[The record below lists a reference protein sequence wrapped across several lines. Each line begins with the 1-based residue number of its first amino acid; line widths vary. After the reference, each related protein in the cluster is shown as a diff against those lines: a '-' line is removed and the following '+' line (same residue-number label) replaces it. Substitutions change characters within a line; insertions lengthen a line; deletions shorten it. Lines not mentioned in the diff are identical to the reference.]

1 MLANSKLKPSSAR
14 LAAVEHGW
22 RNLTSAG
29 PTLTAAERVGVIAV
43 ARAAWAGG
51 PAPAGD
57 PMAEAAHWLAA
68 DAGGLTGSVV
78 ADFEARGLY
87 RFRYLEVVG
96 VVARLANVD
105 FYCRGI
111 GAELPIAVAADDGPP
126 TGNVAAEAAMTDGW
140 VPALGPLMA
149 PFSLDALPDEGEA
162 LRVIHEPMYIDMAE
176 IGNGAYA
183 DELTKAQFEYIASRT
198 SYLNECFY

>member
-1 MLANSKLKPSSAR
+1 MDSKLKPSPSR
-14 LAAVEHGW
+14 LVAIQNAW

-29 PTLTAAERVGVIAV
+29 PSLTAAERVAVIEI

-51 PAPAGD
+51 PHPIDD
-57 PMAEAAHWLAA
+57 PLQEAAHWLAA
-68 DAGGLTGSVV
+68 DAGGLTGEVV
-78 ADFEARGLY
+78 EEFESRGLD

-105 FYCRGI
+105 FYMRGI
-111 GAELPIAVAADDGPP
+111 GGALPVAIAADDNPP
-126 TGNVAAEAAMTDGW
+126 TGDRAPEAELTDGW

-149 PFSLDALPDEGEA
+149 PFSLDALPAEGDA
-162 LRVIHEPMYIDMAE
+162 LRAIHEPMYIDMTE
-176 IGNGAYA
+176 IGNGGYA
-183 DELTKAQFEYIASRT
+183 DELTKAQIEYIAART